1 MRVLGI
7 DPSSQ
12 ATGFG
17 IIEYDEN
24 QCKVEAFG
32 TIKPGRRLPFHKK
45 LNEIKERVEELIAAY
60 NPEEVAIEN
69 PFYAHNIK
77 TALVLGQVRG
87 AVLVAVA
94 SSRCSLFEYSA
105 LEIKK
110 AVTGYGQAEKQQVN
124 TMVRVLLNIVD
135 KSLEPDASDALA
147 AAYCHL
153 NTRLFQQKVE
163 ESTSRERR

>member
-17 IIEYDEN
+17 IIDYDDKT
-24 QCKVEAFG
+24 CRVLAFG
-32 TIKPGRRLPFHKK
+32 TIKPRRRLPFHQK
-45 LNEIKERVEELIAAY
+45 LNEIQHRLEELIATHQ
-60 NPEEVAIEN
+60 PEEVAIEN
-69 PFYAHNIK
+69 PFYARNIK
-77 TALVLGQVRG
+77 TALTLGQVRG

-94 SSRCSLFEYSA
+94 SRNCSLYEYSA

-110 AVTGYGQAEKQQVN
+110 AVTGYGQADKRQVN
-124 TMVRVLLNIVD
+124 TMVKMLL
-135 KSLEPDASDALA
+135 SLESLPLEQDASDALA

-153 NTRLFQQKVE
+153 NTRLFQRKL
-163 ESTSRERR
+163 ESGGKGEQP